1 MNKYFPDPTFKDYLK
16 TLNTNRGY
24 ANYLT
29 EKLIRSGRE
38 DNLPSTIG
46 PAAIMEIED
55 LFIEIIE
62 KIDKLNAWPR
72 SNRREV

>member
-1 MNKYFPDPTFKDYLK
+1 MYKFRPEPTFEDYLR
-16 TLNTNRGY
+16 TLDKNRDY

-38 DNLPSTIG
+38 RNLPSTIG

-55 LFIEIIE
+55 LFIEIID

-72 SNRREV
+72 SNRRGV

>member
-1 MNKYFPDPTFKDYLK
+1 MNKYFLEPTFKDYLG
-16 TLNTNRGY
+16 TLNTNRDY

-46 PAAIMEIED
+46 VFDIEEIES
-55 LFIEIIE
+55 LYIEIID

>member
-1 MNKYFPDPTFKDYLK
+1 MYKFRPQPTFKDYLK
-16 TLNTNRGY
+16 TLNTNRDY

-29 EKLIRSGRE
+29 EKLIRSGQE

-55 LFIEIIE
+55 LFIEIIN

-72 SNRREV
+72 NNRKEV